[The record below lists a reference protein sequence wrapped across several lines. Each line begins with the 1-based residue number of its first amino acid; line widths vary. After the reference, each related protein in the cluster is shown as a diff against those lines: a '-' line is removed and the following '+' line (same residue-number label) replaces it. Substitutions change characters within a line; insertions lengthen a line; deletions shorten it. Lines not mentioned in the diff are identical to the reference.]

1 MDYVAARQEDT
12 VKAVFIREFGGP
24 AKVQV
29 GEVHMPEPGPGEVR
43 IRVNAAALNHLDVWV
58 RRGRPG
64 ASLEQAH
71 VLGSD
76 AAGTVEKTGPGVS
89 SLSPGQEVVVLPG
102 LSCQCCEWCLRG
114 EQSECVQYR
123 LLGFQLEG
131 TCAEYLV
138 VPALNVAPKPSHL
151 DWPEAAALSLSHLT
165 AWRMLFARAGLQA
178 GETVLIHGIGG
189 GVALAALQWCV
200 LTGATAIVTSSSDE
214 KLKRAANLGAA
225 HGINYKTADVAAE
238 VGKLTGERGVDVA
251 LDSAGAAT
259 LGLSMASVRR
269 GGRIVTCG
277 VTGGSKAEINLQQ
290 LYWNHISLL
299 GSTMGSQEDYRRM
312 LKLVTQAKLKPVM
325 DRVFP
330 MEHYAE
336 AIQRMED
343 GAQFGKIALRIA

>member
-1 MDYVAARQEDT
+1 M
-12 VKAVFIREFGGP
+12 KAVFIREFGGLE
-24 AKVQV
+24 KVQV
-29 GEVHMPEPGPGEVR
+29 GEVPTPEPGPGEVR
-43 IRVNAAALNHLDVWV
+43 IRVKAAALNHLDVWV

-89 SLSPGQEVVVLPG
+89 GLSLGQEVVVNPG
-102 LSCQCCEWCLRG
+102 VSCQRCEWCLRG
-114 EQSECVQYR
+114 VQSECPQFK
-123 LLGFQLEG
+123 LFGFQIEG

-138 VPALNVAPKPSHL
+138 APAVNVAPKPSHL
-151 DWPEAAALSLSHLT
+151 DWPEAAALNLAHVT
-165 AWRMLFARAGLQA
+165 AWRMLFSRADLKA

-189 GVALAALQWCV
+189 GVALAALQYCGLV
-200 LTGATAIVTSSSDE
+200 GATAIVTSSSDE
-214 KLKRAANLGAA
+214 KLKRAASLGAA

-238 VGKLTGERGVDVA
+238 VRKLTGERGVDVA

-259 LGLSMASVRR
+259 LDISMASVRR

-299 GSTMGSQEDYRRM
+299 GSTMGSQEDFRRM
-312 LKLVTQAKLKPVM
+312 LRLVTQAKLKPVM

-330 MEHYAE
+330 LDQYRNAVE
-336 AIQRMED
+336 RMES
-343 GAQFGKIALRIA
+343 GAQFGKLALTV